1 MRQQINLY
9 QDVLLEKPEPL
20 QAKQALLL
28 LVGVFAVLALLGSY
42 DHYQVRGLEDRLLQL
57 QSSEKQATERLTEL
71 AAKFPP
77 PKTDPLLA
85 ERISRVERRLA
96 GQKEALKFFSRQDAA
111 ANEKILASLEGLAR
125 TSLTGLWLRRV
136 SLQEHGQSI
145 FLAGTTVQVEDVPR
159 YLELLGTRNIFGGQ
173 VFSRLQLKRLETNA
187 GQVDFELDSA
197 RSN

>member
-9 QDVLLEKPEPL
+9 QDILLEKPEPL
-20 QAKQALLL
+20 LAKPALLL
-28 LVGVFAVLALLGSY
+28 LTGVFAVLALLGSY
-42 DHYQVRGLEDRLLQL
+42 YYHQVRSLEDRLLQM
-57 QSSEKQATERLTEL
+57 QGSEKQATARIAEL

-77 PKTDPLLA
+77 KTDPLLG

-96 GQKEALKFFSRQDAA
+96 GQKEALKFFSRQDAKG
-111 ANEKILASLEGLAR
+111 NEKILVSLEGLAR
-125 TSLTGLWLRRV
+125 TSLNGLWLRRV
-136 SLQEHGQSI
+136 SLQHHGQSI
-145 FLAGTTVQVEDVPR
+145 SLAGTTVQVEDVPR

-197 RSN
+197 RSD

>member
-197 RSN
+197 RSD

>member
-42 DHYQVRGLEDRLLQL
+42 DYHQVRGLEDRLLQL

-85 ERISRVERRLA
+85 ERISRVERRLV

-125 TSLTGLWLRRV
+125 TSLKGLWLRRV
-136 SLQEHGQSI
+136 SLQDHGQGIS
-145 FLAGTTVQVEDVPR
+145 LAGTTVQAEDVPR

-197 RSN
+197 RSD

>member
-20 QAKQALLL
+20 LARQALLL
-28 LVGVFAVLALLGSY
+28 LVGVFVVLALLGSY
-42 DHYQVRGLEDRLLQL
+42 DYHQVRGLEDRLLQL
-57 QSSEKQATERLTEL
+57 QSSEKQASARITEL

-85 ERISRVERRLA
+85 ERISRFERRLA
-96 GQKEALKFFSRQDAA
+96 GQKEALKFFSRQDAE

-125 TSLTGLWLRRV
+125 TSMNGLWLRRV
-136 SLQEHGQSI
+136 SLQDHGQSI
-145 FLAGTTVQVEDVPR
+145 SLAGTTVQVEDVPR